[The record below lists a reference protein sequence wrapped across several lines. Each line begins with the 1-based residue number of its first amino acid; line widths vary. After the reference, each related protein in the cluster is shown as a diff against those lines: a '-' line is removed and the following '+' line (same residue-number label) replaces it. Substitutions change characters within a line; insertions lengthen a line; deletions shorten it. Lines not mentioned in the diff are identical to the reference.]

1 MGSLYVYFLVPLLVA
16 SLSAN
21 MSPSPRRIVIV
32 TRMVATPPPK
42 ASSRETT
49 SADLPMNI
57 KRELKKAYKLH
68 LRHVLV
74 SFHTLNPALFRAT
87 MSYKKEINIS
97 WVGGWVPE
105 SQ

>member
-68 LRHVLV
+68 LRFYRMA
-74 SFHTLNPALFRAT
+74 SRSGGGKKFNAAKRTLRFILKR
-87 MSYKKEINIS
+87 MY
-97 WVGGWVPE
+97 
-105 SQ
+105 